1 MAKSE
6 WGMPLRNLG
15 DMPTGQALVNLD
27 LSDERE
33 IRLRKMF
40 GITHQVRIEPGRD
53 GFSRIVQGEPLPE
66 GSLYRPFNGLREAY
80 TEFSGDTNIDYFG
93 KNVRVNQV
101 AALPA
106 FEQAI
111 ANVCNI
117 QLLLDYDTEIY
128 GWRRVV
134 TCFTSRPDFRENV
147 RVRLNYVAD
156 LPDVLE
162 DAPFT
167 DPETISDNNQSIS
180 YIVNEKGMNLVF
192 TRRVVIDDD
201 IGVVQRAVAQAGR
214 AAWRTLAK
222 RVWNL
227 LINNTTY
234 GADGVAVFNAA
245 HGNLGSA
252 ALSASALT
260 AGRTAMFAQTEPNG
274 ADPLALGAGPLLLV
288 IPIQLEATALP
299 LNHAQWLD
307 SSYTLNPWIHRF
319 GKENENILVNPLCTS
334 ATNWF
339 LFDVSGKV
347 AIVEVGFL
355 QGAQYPQVVQST
367 PYTDSEFLHDRVTYK
382 MRHEYECAIIDYRGA
397 YMST

>member
-1 MAKSE
+1 
-6 WGMPLRNLG
+6 
-15 DMPTGQALVNLD
+15 MPTGQALVNLD
-27 LSDERE
+27 MSDERE
-33 IRLRKMF
+33 IRLQKMF
-40 GITHQVRIEPGRD
+40 GITHGAKIERGKD
-53 GFSRIVQGEPLPE
+53 GLSRVVQGAPYPE
-66 GSLYRPFNGLREAY
+66 GSLYSPFNSFREAWIA
-80 TEFSGDTNIDYFG
+80 FSGDSNLDYVG
-93 KNVRVNQV
+93 KNVRATQV
-101 AALPA
+101 AGLPTA
-106 FEQAI
+106 EQALG
-111 ANVCNI
+111 NVCNR
-117 QLLLDYDTEIY
+117 LLLQDYDTDIY

-134 TCFTSRPDFRENV
+134 TSFTSPPDFRANE
-147 RVRLNYVAD
+147 RVRLNYLAD

-180 YIVNEKGMNLVF
+180 YVVNEKGILFPF
-192 TRRVVIDDD
+192 TRRVIIDDD
-201 IGVVQRAVAQAGR
+201 IEFVKRVVAQASR

-227 LINNTTY
+227 LVNNTTY
-234 GADGVAVFNAA
+234 GADRYAVFSAQ

-252 ALSASALT
+252 PLSASALT
-260 AGRTAMFAQTEPNG
+260 AGRAAIFAQTEPNG
-274 ADPLALGAGPLLLV
+274 PDSLALGAGPLLLV

-319 GKENENILVNPLCTS
+319 GKEENENILVNPLCTS

-347 AIVEVGFL
+347 GIIEVGFL
-355 QGAQYPQVVQST
+355 QGAQYPQVVQSG
-367 PYTDSEFLHDRVTYK
+367 PMQTDAAFYQDRAVFK
-382 MRHEYECAIIDYRGA
+382 LRHEYECAIIDYRGA